1 MLLEYIRIIKDLKT
15 YKKVTI
21 KEYYNIFKFMKYN
34 Y

>member
-1 MLLEYIRIIKDLKT
+1 MLLEYIRIIKDLKN

-21 KEYYNIFKFMKYN
+21 KECYKIYIFMKYN